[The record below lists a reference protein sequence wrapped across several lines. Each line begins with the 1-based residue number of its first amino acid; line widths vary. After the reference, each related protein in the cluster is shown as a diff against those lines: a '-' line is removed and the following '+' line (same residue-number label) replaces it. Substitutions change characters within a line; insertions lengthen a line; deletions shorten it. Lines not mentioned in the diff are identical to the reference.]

1 MVIIKQI
8 KRVSPMKI
16 FSAYAA
22 NGFQNHPNHGFIG
35 ESRPPVSETS
45 MNMLRAAKSLQLA
58 SNRWILS
65 WKMLELDMEL
75 DMV

>member
-1 MVIIKQI
+1 
-8 KRVSPMKI
+8 
-16 FSAYAA
+16 
-22 NGFQNHPNHGFIG
+22 
-35 ESRPPVSETS
+35 

-58 SNRWILS
+58 SNRWILP